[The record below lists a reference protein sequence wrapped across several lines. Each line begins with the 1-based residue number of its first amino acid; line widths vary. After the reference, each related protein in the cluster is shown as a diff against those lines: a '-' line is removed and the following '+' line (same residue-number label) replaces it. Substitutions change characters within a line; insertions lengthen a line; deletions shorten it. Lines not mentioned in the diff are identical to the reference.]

1 MKGKFALKNFGFPIE
16 FIEELK
22 QKNDI
27 VAVASKYLTLDRK
40 GKTYWARC
48 PFHGE
53 KTPSFAINEIDQFY
67 HCFGCKASG
76 DVIKFVQEMES
87 LDFYET
93 VKLLAEWAHLEVP
106 NISGSSQEDIQKRK
120 REKDEMIACM
130 KEAAI
135 YFHNNLKLPEAK
147 EAREYLARR
156 GMDENIQ
163 RKFGIGF
170 SLDFNSVIRHL
181 KSKGFSLELQKK
193 VGIVKEKDGRN
204 YDALG
209 ERIIFPILN
218 IYSEVVAFSG
228 RTLKQKVDYAKYINT
243 AETPIFFKGKNLF
256 AINVIK
262 KRKQEKPIEYIIIVE
277 GQVDAI
283 SLHKTGFDTTV
294 ASMGTA
300 LTHDQAKLIKRFCD
314 KVYICYDGDTAGK
327 AATLRGLD
335 ILKDEGIEV
344 RIMSLP
350 DGKDPDDFVKEFGK
364 DAFERL
370 FERALPLVEFK
381 LSYIAGKY
389 NLGEIDGRAKYT
401 EEALEVLRALSSEVE
416 SEAYLEMIQ
425 KQTGF
430 SREFLRKKLSKEKTE
445 QNITEV
451 EKMPIQLKETK
462 HEGPFI
468 EAQQC
473 IVAATLRQKRFASAS
488 PKISDY
494 LVGEYRE
501 MFGFVIEERPSAG
514 EFIAE
519 FSEKYDEVVGAIV
532 NFLFV
537 EDESLNKQLYE
548 DCLWLVYRT
557 YLTSKQGEITEKM
570 KNEPS
575 ERRNLMREYNEI
587 VQKIKDRKVEL

>member
-1 MKGKFALKNFGFPIE
+1 MKSFGFPVE

-27 VAVASKYLTLDRK
+27 VGVASKYLTLDRK
-40 GKTYWARC
+40 GKRYWARC

-53 KTPSFAINEIDQFY
+53 KTPSFAINDVEQVY

-93 VKLLAEWAHLEVP
+93 VKILAEWANLEVP
-106 NISGSSQEDIQKRK
+106 NISGSSHEEVQKRK
-120 REKDEMIACM
+120 REKDEMLACM
-130 KEAAI
+130 KEAAL
-135 YFHNNLKLPEAK
+135 YFHGNLKLPQAK
-147 EAREYLARR
+147 EAREYLLRR
-156 GMDENIQ
+156 GMDESIQ

-170 SLDFNSVIRHL
+170 SIDFNSVIKYL
-181 KSKGFSLELQKK
+181 NEKGFSVELQKK
-193 VGIVKEKDGRN
+193 VGIIKEKDGRY

-228 RTLKQKVDYAKYINT
+228 RTLKQHVDFAKYINT

-256 AINVIK
+256 AINMVK
-262 KRKQEKPIEYIIIVE
+262 KRKQQKPVDYIIVVE

-283 SLHKTGFDTTV
+283 SLYRSGFDTTV

-314 KVYICYDGDTAGK
+314 KVFICYDGDTAGK
-327 AATLRGLD
+327 SATLRGLD
-335 ILKDEGIEV
+335 ILKNEGIEV

-350 DGKDPDDFVKEFGK
+350 EGKDPDDYIKEFGR

-370 FERALPLVEFK
+370 MGKALPLVEFR
-381 LSYIAGKY
+381 LSSIAEKY
-389 NLGEIDGRAKYT
+389 NLEEMDGKAKFA
-401 EEALEVLRALSSEVE
+401 EEALEVLRGLSSEFE
-416 SEAYLEMIQ
+416 GQAYLEMIQ
-425 KQTGF
+425 KETGF
-430 SREFLRKKLSKEKTE
+430 SLEFLRKKLSTEKFE
-445 QNITEV
+445 QNIKEV

-473 IVAATLRQKRFASAS
+473 IIASTLRQKRYASTS
-488 PKISDY
+488 PKILNY

-501 MFGFVIEERPSAG
+501 IFEFVIDRRPGAG
-514 EFIAE
+514 EFISA
-519 FSEKYDEVVGAIV
+519 FSEKYEEIVGSIV

-537 EDESLNKQLYE
+537 EDENLNKQLYD

-557 YLTSKQGEITEKM
+557 YLTSRQGEITEMM
-570 KNEPS
+570 KEKPS
-575 ERRNLMREYNEI
+575 ERRNLMREYNDI
-587 VQKIKDRKVEL
+587 VQKIKNRKVEL